1 MLTIWRTDRIVW
13 HHLWGQIIPCLLLG
27 VSLSALIAMAVNYS
41 QIPQLTHLLG
51 LSGDGRFWQANGLLI
66 DHPSFARHWTLAGLI
81 SLIASL
87 ERWNH
92 LKQLAFTSG
101 YCSDEFFS
109 KVQQSLRNVPPRVSR
124 YLAFR
129 GYRVYVAHNL
139 AVLTSDADVSLG
151 GACYKQLR
159 MILIAEEPR
168 TNDGSPDSDGYE
180 AFVLGHEIGHAVDFS
195 VHGSDSLLFADHYN
209 ADRLN
214 LSETAFALLPFCI
227 RSETD
232 YRSELFAE
240 LFSSISGMSCNP
252 FLEETFPRCT
262 QYVRNKFR
270 SITK

>member
-1 MLTIWRTDRIVW
+1 M
-13 HHLWGQIIPCLLLG
+13 QIILCLLLG
-27 VSLSALIAMAVNYS
+27 VSTSALLAMAVNYS
-41 QIPQLTHLLG
+41 QIPQLMQLLG
-51 LSGDGRFWQANGLLI
+51 LGGDGRFWQATGLLI

-81 SLIASL
+81 SVIAFF
-87 ERWNH
+87 ERWHH
-92 LKQLAFTSG
+92 LKQLARTSG

-109 KVQQSLRNVPPRVSR
+109 KVQQTLGDMPPQISR

-129 GYRVYVAHNL
+129 GYRVYVGHNL
-139 AVLTSDADVSLG
+139 AVLNSEADVSLG

-168 TNDGSPDSDGYE
+168 TDDGSPDSGGYE
-180 AFVLGHEIGHAVDFS
+180 ACVLGHEIGHAVDFS
-195 VHGSDSLLFADHYN
+195 VHGSDSLLFADYYQ

-214 LSETAFALLPFCI
+214 LSETAFDLLPFCI

-232 YRSELFAE
+232 YRAELFAE

-262 QYVRNKFR
+262 HYVRNKFR
-270 SITK
+270 LITK